1 MKSNL
6 YLKDALKQ
14 DKKLTSSK
22 SNPEF
27 PKKKRTEITD
37 DKAVSVKRLEED
49 EIKNLYKSLK
59 NTRLHVSFLPRIFQ
73 IFLQGS

>member
-1 MKSNL
+1 M
-6 YLKDALKQ
+6 KDALKQ

-59 NTRLHVSFLPRIFQ
+59 NTR
-73 IFLQGS
+73 

>member
-1 MKSNL
+1 MKFFS
-6 YLKDALKQ
+6 KVAKKQ
-14 DKKLTSSK
+14 DKKLTTSK

-59 NTRLHVSFLPRIFQ
+59 NTR
-73 IFLQGS
+73 

>member
-1 MKSNL
+1 MYIQTKFFFKESR
-6 YLKDALKQ
+6 KQ
-14 DKKLTSSK
+14 DKKLASSK

-27 PKKKRTEITD
+27 SKKKRTELTD

-59 NTRLHVSFLPRIFQ
+59 NTR
-73 IFLQGS
+73 

>member
-1 MKSNL
+1 MNVFTKVNIFS
-6 YLKDALKQ
+6 KESQKQ
-14 DKKLTSSK
+14 NKKLASSK

-27 PKKKRTEITD
+27 SKKKRTELTD

-59 NTRLHVSFLPRIFQ
+59 NTR
-73 IFLQGS
+73 

>member
-1 MKSNL
+1 M
-6 YLKDALKQ
+6 KDALKQ

-27 PKKKRTEITD
+27 PKKKRTELTD

-59 NTRLHVSFLPRIFQ
+59 NTRLNVSILMRIFL
-73 IFLQGS
+73 ILIQGS